1 MGIIRK
7 QTIIGSIFSYS
18 GAILGLVNTAILYPR
33 FLSTEEVGL
42 LSWLIATT
50 MIVAQFSTLGFGA
63 VISRL
68 FPYFRN
74 KENQHNG
81 FMFILFCVGL
91 LGFTISLIA
100 YFSLQPFAASYF
112 NGDAS
117 LNLNYLIYLIPLAF
131 FSLFFNLFDG
141 YNRVLYDA
149 VSGTFLRDI
158 VFKII
163 VLASLILFWKE
174 YIKFDQLIFIYVAA
188 YCLPTVLLFGLL
200 ISRKQVSFKPQ
211 LNFIKPDLKKIMI
224 DTSLYGLLNNF
235 GGKLASQIDKFMITG
250 MLSLGATGIFTVMA
264 SFGVLISMPA
274 RSLNKISS
282 TIIAEAWKK
291 KDLKTI
297 SKTYAQSGLH
307 QFMLACLLFIG
318 LWVNIDNVLQIVTP
332 EYIEGKYVVLFIG
345 LSNVVLMLSG
355 ISGVVIQ
362 NSPAYRKQ
370 SQFLIIYAGIIVV
383 SNAIMIPIWG
393 IIGAALASFVASL
406 CFNLMKYLF
415 LLRRYKFQPF
425 NYRYILVIVSAI
437 VSYYIAHLLPKQ
449 DSFIIDIIVRGA
461 IVSIIY
467 IALSLIFRISKDL
480 NEFAMK
486 LIKR

>member
-1 MGIIRK
+1 LGIIRK

-18 GAILGLVNTAILYPR
+18 GAILGMVNTAILFPR
-33 FLSTEEVGL
+33 FLSTAEVGL
-42 LSWLIATT
+42 LTWLIATT
-50 MIVAQFSTLGFGA
+50 MMVAQFSGLGFGA

-68 FPYFRN
+68 FPYFRDE
-74 KENQHNG
+74 KNQHNG
-81 FMFILFCVGL
+81 FMFILFCVGI
-91 LGFTISLIA
+91 LGFIISLLA
-100 YFSLQPFAASYF
+100 YFAFQPFAPDYF
-112 NGDAS
+112 DGDAT
-117 LNLNYLIYLIPLAF
+117 LNLKYLIYLIPLVF

-141 YNRVLYDA
+141 YNRVHYDA
-149 VSGTFLRDI
+149 VSGTFFRDI
-158 VFKII
+158 IFKVI
-163 VLASLILFWKE
+163 VLASLVLLWKE
-174 YIKFDQLIFIYVAA
+174 YINFDQLVFIYVAA

-224 DTSLYGLLNNF
+224 DTSFYGLLNNF
-235 GGKLASQIDKFMITG
+235 GDKLASQIDKLMLTG
-250 MLSLGATGIFTVMA
+250 MISLGATGIFAVMA
-264 SFGVLISMPA
+264 NFGVLISMPS

-291 KDLKTI
+291 KDLETI

-307 QFMLACLLFIG
+307 QFMVACLLFVG

-332 EYIEGKYVVLFIG
+332 EYIDGKYVVFFIG

-370 SQFLIIYAGIIVV
+370 SLFLIIYAGIIVI
-383 SNAIMIPIWG
+383 SNAIMIPLWG
-393 IIGAALASFVASL
+393 IIGAAAASFVASL

-415 LLRRYKFQPF
+415 LLKRYKFQPL
-425 NYRYILVIVSAI
+425 NYRYLLVIICAAI
-437 VSYYIAHLLPKQ
+437 SYYLAYLLPKQ

-461 IVSIIY
+461 IVSFIY

-480 NEFAMK
+480 NQFVMK
-486 LIKR
+486 LIKG

>member
-7 QTIIGSIFSYS
+7 QTIIGSIFSYA
-18 GAILGLVNTAILYPR
+18 GAIIGFVNIAFLYPLI
-33 FLSTEEVGL
+33 LSTEEVGL
-42 LSWLIATT
+42 LSWLIAAT
-50 MIVAQFSTLGFGA
+50 MMAAQFSTLGFGA

-74 KENQHNG
+74 EENQHNG

-91 LGFTISLIA
+91 LGFAISLVA
-100 YFSLQPFAASYF
+100 YFSFQPFAANYF
-112 NGDAS
+112 NGDDT
-117 LNLNYLIYLIPLAF
+117 LNLNYLIYLIPLVF
-131 FSLFFNLFDG
+131 FSLFFNLFDA

-149 VSGTFLRDI
+149 VSGTFFRDI
-158 VFKII
+158 IFKLI
-163 VLASLILFWKE
+163 VLASLVLLLE
-174 YIKFDQLIFIYVAA
+174 DYINFNQLVFIYVSA
-188 YCLPTVLLFGLL
+188 YCLPAVLLFGLL
-200 ISRKQVSFKPQ
+200 IKRKQVSFKPK

-235 GGKLASQIDKFMITG
+235 GDKIASQIDKLMLTG
-250 MLSLGATGIFTVMA
+250 MLTLGATGIFTVMA
-264 SFGVLISMPA
+264 SFGILISMPS
-274 RSLNKISS
+274 RTLNKISS

-291 KDLKTI
+291 KDLETI

-307 QFMLACLLFIG
+307 QFMVACLLFVG
-318 LWVNIDNVLQIVTP
+318 LWVNIDNVLEIVTP
-332 EYIEGKYVVLFIG
+332 EYIEGKYVVFFIG

-370 SQFLIIYAGIIVV
+370 SLFLGIYAIIIVI
-383 SNAIMIPIWG
+383 SNAIMIPLWG
-393 IIGAALASFVASL
+393 IIGAAAASFTASL

-415 LLRRYKFQPF
+415 LLKQYKFQPF
-425 NYRYILVIVSAI
+425 NYRYLLVVVSALI
-437 VSYYIAHLLPKQ
+437 SYYIAYLLPKQ

-461 IVSIIY
+461 IVSLIY
-467 IALSLIFRISKDL
+467 IALSLSFRISKDFNDL
-480 NEFAMK
+480 AMK

>member
-7 QTIIGSIFSYS
+7 QTIIGSIFSYA
-18 GAILGLVNTAILYPR
+18 GAVIGLVNIAILYPR
-33 FLSTEEVGL
+33 VLSTEEVGL

-50 MIVAQFSTLGFGA
+50 MMAAQFSGLGFGA

-74 KENQHNG
+74 EENQHNG

-91 LGFTISLIA
+91 LGFVISLVA
-100 YFSLQPFAASYF
+100 YFSFQPFVSSYF
-112 NGDAS
+112 NGDDAFDF
-117 LNLNYLIYLIPLAF
+117 NYLIYLIPLVF
-131 FSLFFNLFDG
+131 FSLFFNLFDS

-149 VSGTFLRDI
+149 VSGTFFRDI
-158 VFKII
+158 IFKLI
-163 VLASLILFWKE
+163 VLASLLLLWE
-174 YIKFDQLIFIYVAA
+174 DYINFSQLVFIYVSA
-188 YCLPTVLLFGLL
+188 YCLPAVLIFGLL
-200 ISRKQVSFKPQ
+200 LKRKQVSFKPQ

-224 DTSLYGLLNNF
+224 DTSIYGLLNNF
-235 GGKLASQIDKFMITG
+235 GGKLASQIDKIMIVG
-250 MLSLGATGIFTVMA
+250 MISLSATGIFAVMA
-264 SFGVLISMPA
+264 NFGILISMPS

-307 QFMLACLLFIG
+307 QFMVACLLFVG

-332 EYIEGKYVVLFIG
+332 EYIEGKYVVFFIG

-370 SQFLIIYAGIIVV
+370 SLFLGIYAILIVI
-383 SNAIMIPIWG
+383 SNAIMIPLWG
-393 IIGAALASFVASL
+393 IIGAAAASFTAGF
-406 CFNLMKYLF
+406 CFNLLKYLF
-415 LLRRYKFQPF
+415 LLKRYKFQPF
-425 NYRYILVIVSAI
+425 NYRYLLVIICALI
-437 VSYYIAHLLPKQ
+437 SYYIAYLLPKQ
-449 DSFIIDIIVRGA
+449 DSFIIDIIIRGA
-461 IVSIIY
+461 IVSLIY
-467 IALSLIFRISKDL
+467 IALSLAFRISKDL
-480 NEFAMK
+480 NAYAKKF
-486 LIKR
+486 IKR

>member
-7 QTIIGSIFSYS
+7 QTIIGSIFSYA
-18 GAILGLVNTAILYPR
+18 GAIIGLVNIAILYPR
-33 FLSTEEVGL
+33 VLSTEEVGL

-50 MIVAQFSTLGFGA
+50 MMAAQFSGLGFGA

-74 KENQHNG
+74 EENQHNG

-91 LGFTISLIA
+91 LGFAISLVA
-100 YFSLQPFAASYF
+100 YFSFQPFVSSYF
-112 NGDAS
+112 NGDDAI
-117 LNLNYLIYLIPLAF
+117 NLNFLIYLIPLVF
-131 FSLFFNLFDG
+131 FSLFFNLFDS

-149 VSGTFLRDI
+149 VSGTFFRDI
-158 VFKII
+158 IFKLI
-163 VLASLILFWKE
+163 VLASLLLLWEE
-174 YIKFDQLIFIYVAA
+174 YINFSQLVFIYVLA
-188 YCLPTVLLFGLL
+188 YCLPAVLIFGLL
-200 ISRKQVSFKPQ
+200 IKRKQVSFKPK

-235 GGKLASQIDKFMITG
+235 GDKIASQIDKLMIAG
-250 MLSLGATGIFTVMA
+250 MISLGATGIFAVMA
-264 SFGVLISMPA
+264 NFGVLISMPS

-291 KDLKTI
+291 KDLTTI

-332 EYIEGKYVVLFIG
+332 EYIEGKYVVFFIG

-370 SQFLIIYAGIIVV
+370 SLFLGIYAIIIVI
-383 SNAIMIPIWG
+383 SNAIMIPLWG
-393 IIGAALASFVASL
+393 IIGAAAASFTAGF
-406 CFNLMKYLF
+406 CFNLLKYLF
-415 LLRRYKFQPF
+415 LLKRYKFQPF
-425 NYRYILVIVSAI
+425 NYRYLLVIVCAFI
-437 VSYYIAHLLPKQ
+437 SYYIAYLLPKQ

-461 IVSIIY
+461 IVSLIY
-467 IALSLIFRISKDL
+467 IALSLAFRISKDF
-480 NEFAMK
+480 NEFAKK
-486 LIKR
+486 LIK